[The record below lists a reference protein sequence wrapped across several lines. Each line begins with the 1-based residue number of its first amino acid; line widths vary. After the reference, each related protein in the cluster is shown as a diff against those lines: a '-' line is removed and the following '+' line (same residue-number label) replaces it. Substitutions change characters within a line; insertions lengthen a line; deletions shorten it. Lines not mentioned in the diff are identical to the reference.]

1 MNHVFG
7 DGVYRQTAKTGEKLT
22 CLVIAV
28 NNAALSSA
36 GNNAG

>member
-7 DGVYRQTAKTGEKLT
+7 DGVYLQTAKTGEKHI
-22 CLVIAV
+22 CRVIAV

-36 GNNAG
+36 ENNAG